1 MSGIRTMIS
10 IVNGAS
16 RQIRRIGSDIS
27 GLIENAKR
35 LNGTELIRTNVID
48 RAKNGVE
55 RVRATVDK
63 LKTDIVEAAKKQKE
77 HDDAVKGTN
86 RNANVL
92 VNTMRRLLGIY
103 IGLAG
108 LKKILSISDDVSQTS
123 SRIKLIN
130 DGLQTTA
137 ELEDKIMKSANRSR
151 AAYSD
156 TAKVISKLGITA
168 KKSFKNND
176 EMIAFTELV
185 TKSFKVGGASAS
197 EQTNGMYQLT
207 QAMASG
213 RLQGDEFRSIIE
225 NAPLLAKAIA
235 DYTGVGQKGLKKMAS
250 DGAISADIIKGAV
263 FNSANEIEQKYKQ
276 LPITFA
282 DIWNRIK
289 NASIIAFRPFLLK
302 ISEIANNEKF
312 SKALNGIVNLLALLG
327 TVLANVINI
336 AVSGASFIYDNWS
349 IIEPIFWAII
359 GVIALYTVV
368 TTTQSIATTALAIAQ
383 WALNSAILACPLFWI
398 IAAILAVIIVIG
410 ILIHRT
416 IGFKAAWMIAANVV
430 ITIWDSLVIA
440 GHMMANGVCDAWDK
454 MLMGAAIMSTG
465 IRNALTNMKAWGL
478 SIIDAFINKAIDA
491 INTLINAV
499 NKIPGVALPTI
510 QHVNIAANAKIEA
523 HAKTSLRDAI
533 LNDFINEKNG
543 DIQKRAD
550 QIKRMESEMYAR
562 EVKRKADIEKAK
574 IEHQNTKNK
583 KIMDFSPSGFDFSS
597 FASNDALKN
606 IKDNTKGTKDH
617 TGKMKDTLNIAEED
631 LKYLRDVAQREVI
644 DRTVLRDVNVKIDN
658 SFGDINQN
666 ADVDGIIRKIEQ
678 RIDEEIN
685 SNAEGR

>member
-1 MSGIRTMIS
+1 MAGIRTMIS

-86 RNANVL
+86 RNANML

-312 SKALNGIVNLLALLG
+312 SKALNGIVNLLTFLG

>member
-1 MSGIRTMIS
+1 MAGIRTMIS

-86 RNANVL
+86 RNANML
-92 VNTMRRLLGIY
+92 VNTMRRLSGIY

-250 DGAISADIIKGAV
+250 DGAISADIIKEAV

>member
-1 MSGIRTMIS
+1 MAGIRTMIS

-86 RNANVL
+86 RNANML

-250 DGAISADIIKGAV
+250 DGAISADIIKEAV

-336 AVSGASFIYDNWS
+336 AVSGASFIYENWS

-533 LNDFINEKNG
+533 LNDFINEK
-543 DIQKRAD
+543 KWRY
-550 QIKRMESEMYAR
+550 S
-562 EVKRKADIEKAK
+562 
-574 IEHQNTKNK
+574 K
-583 KIMDFSPSGFDFSS
+583 KS
-597 FASNDALKN
+597 
-606 IKDNTKGTKDH
+606 
-617 TGKMKDTLNIAEED
+617 
-631 LKYLRDVAQREVI
+631 
-644 DRTVLRDVNVKIDN
+644 
-658 SFGDINQN
+658 
-666 ADVDGIIRKIEQ
+666 
-678 RIDEEIN
+678 
-685 SNAEGR
+685 

>member
-1 MSGIRTMIS
+1 MAGIRTMIS

-86 RNANVL
+86 RNANML

-185 TKSFKVGGASAS
+185 TKSFKVGGASVS

-250 DGAISADIIKGAV
+250 DGAISADIIKEAV

>member
-1 MSGIRTMIS
+1 MAGIRTMIS

-77 HDDAVKGTN
+77 HDNAVKGTN
-86 RNANVL
+86 RNANML

-185 TKSFKVGGASAS
+185 TKSFKVGGASVS

-250 DGAISADIIKGAV
+250 DGAISADIIKEAV

>member
-1 MSGIRTMIS
+1 M
-10 IVNGAS
+10 
-16 RQIRRIGSDIS
+16 
-27 GLIENAKR
+27 
-35 LNGTELIRTNVID
+35 
-48 RAKNGVE
+48 
-55 RVRATVDK
+55 
-63 LKTDIVEAAKKQKE
+63 
-77 HDDAVKGTN
+77 
-86 RNANVL
+86 
-92 VNTMRRLLGIY
+92 
-103 IGLAG
+103 
-108 LKKILSISDDVSQTS
+108 
-123 SRIKLIN
+123 
-130 DGLQTTA
+130 
-137 ELEDKIMKSANRSR
+137 
-151 AAYSD
+151 
-156 TAKVISKLGITA
+156 
-168 KKSFKNND
+168 
-176 EMIAFTELV
+176 
-185 TKSFKVGGASAS
+185 
-197 EQTNGMYQLT
+197 
-207 QAMASG
+207 
-213 RLQGDEFRSIIE
+213 
-225 NAPLLAKAIA
+225 
-235 DYTGVGQKGLKKMAS
+235 
-250 DGAISADIIKGAV
+250 
-263 FNSANEIEQKYKQ
+263 
-276 LPITFA
+276 
-282 DIWNRIK
+282 
-289 NASIIAFRPFLLK
+289 LK

-327 TVLANVINI
+327 TVLTNVINI

-368 TTTQSIATTALAIAQ
+368 TTTQSIATTAFAIAQ

>member
-1 MSGIRTMIS
+1 MAGIRTMIS

-86 RNANVL
+86 RNANML

-250 DGAISADIIKGAV
+250 DGAISADIIKEAV

-336 AVSGASFIYDNWS
+336 AVSGASFIYENWS

-499 NKIPGVALPTI
+499 NKIPDVALPTI
-510 QHVNIAANAKIEA
+510 QHLNIAANAKIEA

-533 LNDFINEKNG
+533 LNDFINEK
-543 DIQKRAD
+543 KWRY
-550 QIKRMESEMYAR
+550 S
-562 EVKRKADIEKAK
+562 
-574 IEHQNTKNK
+574 K
-583 KIMDFSPSGFDFSS
+583 KS
-597 FASNDALKN
+597 
-606 IKDNTKGTKDH
+606 
-617 TGKMKDTLNIAEED
+617 
-631 LKYLRDVAQREVI
+631 
-644 DRTVLRDVNVKIDN
+644 
-658 SFGDINQN
+658 
-666 ADVDGIIRKIEQ
+666 
-678 RIDEEIN
+678 
-685 SNAEGR
+685 

>member
-1 MSGIRTMIS
+1 MAGIRTMIS

-86 RNANVL
+86 RNANML

-327 TVLANVINI
+327 TVLTNVINI

>member
-1 MSGIRTMIS
+1 MAGIRTMIS

-86 RNANVL
+86 RNANML

>member
-1 MSGIRTMIS
+1 MAGIRTMIS

-86 RNANVL
+86 RNANML

-250 DGAISADIIKGAV
+250 DGAISADIIKEAV

-336 AVSGASFIYDNWS
+336 AVSGASFIYENWS

-510 QHVNIAANAKIEA
+510 QHLNIAANAKIEA

-533 LNDFINEKNG
+533 LNDFINEK
-543 DIQKRAD
+543 KWRY
-550 QIKRMESEMYAR
+550 S
-562 EVKRKADIEKAK
+562 
-574 IEHQNTKNK
+574 K
-583 KIMDFSPSGFDFSS
+583 KS
-597 FASNDALKN
+597 
-606 IKDNTKGTKDH
+606 
-617 TGKMKDTLNIAEED
+617 
-631 LKYLRDVAQREVI
+631 
-644 DRTVLRDVNVKIDN
+644 
-658 SFGDINQN
+658 
-666 ADVDGIIRKIEQ
+666 
-678 RIDEEIN
+678 
-685 SNAEGR
+685 